1 MRNDFSGFYGIDPD
15 KIGEVFT
22 SKETVFIFDTNILL
36 TLYRCEEETRDQ
48 FFAIWRKVK
57 DQCWFP
63 HHVCLEYQR
72 NRLSVVKGSRDTLS
86 SIHTKINNRIS
97 ELKKEINSE
106 TYDRTISRYSN
117 LRGELEGLFNK
128 IDDLVTEFQHNS
140 INVRNNKIDFFSN
153 HDIIRDQIDE
163 LTEGHIG
170 PGPENQDNIN
180 SINALG
186 KTRYKYN
193 TGPGFEDAKDKK
205 SQFYSYKSINY
216 DGEYGDFYVWHQI
229 LTYVESNQIKNVVYV
244 TNDAKSDFF
253 FKIDGKVRG
262 PNESLITEI
271 KSKGANE
278 FILQNINTFLHH
290 ANTHLN
296 AEIDDTTIIELTNA
310 SPPNKDNIDLLKIM
324 KKQELQ
330 KSISNY
336 IKGSLSINS
345 FKLLKDTYNKTL
357 KNRNSTIKEL
367 EALNSTQI
375 GDFDQSELD
384 GLERYK
390 EELSSK
396 INKYNAI
403 MKSMEKMLINT
414 NLNKELGQLGQQGF
428 TDSEEDDDDDL

>member
-1 MRNDFSGFYGIDPD
+1 MRNDFNGFYGIDPD

-72 NRLSVVKGSRDTLS
+72 NRLSVVKGSRDSLS
-86 SIHTKINNRIS
+86 SIHAKINNKIS
-97 ELKKEINSE
+97 DLKKEIHSE

-117 LRGELEGLFNK
+117 LRGELEDLFDK
-128 IDDLVTEFQHNS
+128 IDVLVTEFQHNS

-153 HDIIRDQIDE
+153 HDVIRDQIDE

-205 SQFYSYKSINY
+205 NQFYSYKSINY

-229 LTYVESNQIKNVVYV
+229 LEHVESNQIKNVVYV

-271 KSKGANE
+271 KSTGTDE

-296 AEIDDTTIIELTNA
+296 AKIDDSTIIELTNA
-310 SPPNKDNIDLLKIM
+310 SPPNKDDIDLLKIM
-324 KKQELQ
+324 KNQELQ
-330 KSISNY
+330 KYISTYISNSISTNA
-336 IKGSLSINS
+336 
-345 FKLLKDTYNKTL
+345 FKLLKDTYNKTSE
-357 KNRNSTIKEL
+357 KRNSAIEEL
-367 EALNSTQI
+367 EVLNSTRI

-396 INKYNAI
+396 INKYNAL
-403 MKSMEKMLINT
+403 MKSMEKNII
-414 NLNKELGQLGQQGF
+414 NLNFNKGLGQEGI
-428 TDSEEDDDDDL
+428 TDSEENDDDDD